1 MAFQAPLERF
11 LSLSNLFFAM
21 RMHSTD
27 SAFGDLAG
35 RALNSVSDARAP
47 MQQQERELLLA
58 FS

>member
-1 MAFQAPLERF
+1 

-21 RMHSTD
+21 RMHSAD

-35 RALNSVSDARAP
+35 RALNSVSDGRAP
-47 MQQQERELLLA
+47 MQQQRERELLPA